1 MLRNCTS
8 QLCCL
13 SKISYTKN
21 CKYLCLVADDEAT
34 DGDANDNSQYKQHKL
49 GTETIQETSPS
60 GNPKGEH
67 FSFCEADFCGLL
79 VASECCVEG
88 CDCCRHAFL
97 KDDGFVQLRFCILC

>member
-1 MLRNCTS
+1 MLHNCTS

-21 CKYLCLVADDEAT
+21 CKYLCLAADDEAT

-67 FSFCEADFCGLL
+67 FSFCEADFCGLFHE
-79 VASECCVEG
+79 A
-88 CDCCRHAFL
+88 
-97 KDDGFVQLRFCILC
+97 